1 MTIPDHVIEEIRDR
15 AEILEVVGEVVR
27 LKKRGKSWLGL
38 CPFHTEKTPSFTVS
52 AEKQMY
58 YCFGCQAGGNV
69 FTFLMEHER
78 IEFPD
83 AVRTLGQRVG
93 VEVPERAAAEGPDP
107 NAAIH
112 FANRM
117 AAEFYHRRL
126 VESRDGAPAREYLLG
141 RGIGPEL
148 WETFLLGWAPE
159 SWDALI
165 GEAGRQ
171 GAAEEGLR
179 DAGLVGRS
187 EKTGGLFDRFRGRVM
202 FPIRAVGGKVVAF
215 SGRRLDAEEPK
226 YLNTSDTPVFAKGRM
241 LFNLDLA
248 RAPVR
253 RAGAVVVV
261 EGNFDVVALAGA
273 GFSNVVAPLG
283 TAFTPEQ
290 ARVLK
295 RYTTT
300 TYLAYDGDAA
310 GQRAAFK
317 AGDLLLAEGFGV
329 RVLALPRGQDPAS
342 IVQSGG
348 AKAFAEQ
355 LERSEDV
362 IDAKLRLV
370 REKVDLSDV
379 PRKRR
384 AIKRLLDSVARVP
397 DPMTR
402 ELYAGR
408 VASELQV
415 PREALSLTGPAPRRG
430 ARQTAPP
437 PPAAAG
443 ARGSTPPGIALPE
456 SQDEWYVLL
465 HAVSEARWREQLV
478 EELRPEYFT
487 VPAYAEFF
495 DRLTRL
501 HAEGAEDVEARLAAR
516 EDSEL
521 QRVLA
526 RLEALRGRQ
535 DEGFELSDK
544 AFRESLQRIHEDALE
559 RGVHALKAVPTGDVL
574 EDSLERQR
582 LRKEI
587 APGRFGG
594 RRPRGDRV

>member
-52 AEKQMY
+52 PEKQMY

-69 FTFLMEHER
+69 FTFVMEHER

-83 AVRTLGQRVG
+83 AVRALGQRVG
-93 VEVPERAAAEGPDP
+93 VEVPDRTASESPDP

-112 FANRM
+112 FANRL
-117 AAEFYHRRL
+117 AAEFYHRCL
-126 VESRDGAPAREYLLG
+126 VESDDGASAREYLHG

-165 GEAGRQ
+165 AEAKRQ
-171 GAAEEGLR
+171 GAGEEGLLG
-179 DAGLVGRS
+179 AGLVGRS

-273 GFSNVVAPLG
+273 GFRNVVAPLG

-295 RYTTT
+295 RYTSTA
-300 TYLAYDGDAA
+300 YLAYDGDAA

-329 RVLALPRGQDPAS
+329 RVLALPRGEDPAS
-342 IVQSGG
+342 IVHAGG
-348 AKAFAEQ
+348 AKAFEER

-408 VASELQV
+408 IAGELQV
-415 PREALSLTGPAPRRG
+415 PREALSLPAPGARRG
-430 ARQTAPP
+430 ARRSDPQ
-437 PPAAAG
+437 PPAATG
-443 ARGSTPPGIALPE
+443 SSRPSTPPGIALPE
-456 SQDEWYVLL
+456 SQDEWYALL

-478 EELRPEYFT
+478 EELRPEYFA

-495 DRLTRL
+495 ARLAGL
-501 HAEGAEDVEARLAAR
+501 HAEGAADVEARLAAR

-559 RGVHALKAVPTGDVL
+559 RGVHARNATPTGDVL
-574 EDSLERQR
+574 EDTLERQR
-582 LRKEI
+582 LRKEM

-594 RRPRGDRV
+594 RRPRG

>member
-15 AEILEVVGEVVR
+15 ADILEVVGEVVR

-52 AEKQMY
+52 PEKQMY

-83 AVRTLGQRVG
+83 AVRALGQRVG
-93 VEVPERAAAEGPDP
+93 VEVPDRITADAPDP

-112 FANRM
+112 FANRL

-126 VESRDGAPAREYLLG
+126 VDSEDGAEARDYLRG
-141 RGIGPEL
+141 RAIGPEL

-159 SWDALI
+159 AWDALLA
-165 GEAGRQ
+165 EAKRQ
-171 GAAEEGLR
+171 GAGEEGLLG
-179 DAGLVGRS
+179 AGLVGRS
-187 EKTGGLFDRFRGRVM
+187 EKTGGLFDRFRGRVV

-248 RAPVR
+248 RTAVR

-273 GFSNVVAPLG
+273 GFRNVVAPLG
-283 TAFTPEQ
+283 TAFTQEQ

-295 RYTTT
+295 RYTSTA
-300 TYLAYDGDAA
+300 YLAYDGDAA

-317 AGDLLLAEGFGV
+317 AGDVLLAEGFGV

-342 IVQSGG
+342 IVQDGG
-348 AKAFAEQ
+348 AKAFEER
-355 LERSEDV
+355 LEHSEDV
-362 IDAKLRLV
+362 IDAKLRIV

-408 VASELQV
+408 IAAELQV
-415 PREALSLTGPAPRRG
+415 PREALSLPGPGARRSARQGAGPKPVGEAPRRS
-430 ARQTAPP
+430 
-437 PPAAAG
+437 
-443 ARGSTPPGIALPE
+443 STPPGIALPE

-465 HAVSEARWREQLV
+465 HAVSEARWLEQVV
-478 EELRPEYFT
+478 EELRPEYFM
-487 VPAYAEFF
+487 VPAYADFF
-495 DRLTRL
+495 SRLARL
-501 HAEGAEDVEARLAAR
+501 HAAEGQDVQAGLAAH
-516 EDSEL
+516 EDSEI

-535 DEGFELSDK
+535 EEGFELSDK
-544 AFRESLQRIHEDALE
+544 ALRESLQRIHEDALE
-559 RGVHALKAVPTGDVL
+559 RGVHERKAASTGDVL
-574 EDSLERQR
+574 EDTIERQR

-587 APGRFGG
+587 APGRFG
-594 RRPRGDRV
+594 RRPRG